1 MDLQPPS
8 VLAQLPRP
16 LQASTGKIRIGEVH
30 GLADSKKRKRYEVAV
45 AVDGE
50 AVNIY
55 NVQTPKLVTSYAVP
69 PQSSFSCQPCSVR
82 RKLSNKPVVKRQTYV
97 AVNPQREIKSFVEE
111 SGGNGSTAPVISSS
125 SFSVKDSDSPAIFVG
140 LVPTASGVDREDDSF
155 DVLAVHE
162 DGRVRRLAADLAT
175 QRWSIRPSE
184 LAQGSSD
191 TVRACFLVEYED
203 AKKALLKK
211 RQDLATLALGD
222 LTNSGVD
229 EPSILLVVSHPTGSQ
244 QIKLNNVKISMFS
257 VPGNVSQTR
266 LDESQK
272 LRHLITVSIPDIDAE
287 ETFESNGLEWDF
299 HAASAGLNL
308 SCRKGFINFDLSQYK
323 PTATS
328 KFILDDEE
336 FSSVMRVSP
345 QTVIGAGKSII
356 ALFDTQYKSIQRS
369 IAFDDVPNIS
379 SSPKAPTK
387 FISYF
392 AKLGI
397 AVAAKGNILYGFD
410 LSSSHATLASSV
422 KRPRDGLL
430 IDAIGRG
437 IGSSA
442 SQWDAASKKPRVE
455 QVNSLGLN
463 SQEQIDRWNQLT
475 TDLRESAKSKDA
487 GAFDRAVQAYFNVDD
502 SAKLPARG
510 QYVNVEVTLFLLT
523 FIFSVQDAGS
533 SQDKLSASSTFRLSI
548 DFWPSETCEWLI
560 QLGHLSAD
568 NVEIA
573 LRRSLKP
580 RILPSLPV
588 GSFVQAL
595 IDSDATLQRL
605 LSVLQGPTIFN
616 PDELAYAL
624 KTFLNTA
631 HARSLAL
638 EEETAKTLAITSG
651 EEPDQP
657 DQSAL
662 TTSTSTSTIQD
673 ALKDIFLGLNTTIQ
687 KIHAHPAPAITHS
700 IRSALSRTDIL
711 SLVHHLRLSL
721 AVGGHTTRF
730 TENPPTPISPH
741 QTTPTLS
748 LDTIATL
755 LNASVD
761 AIGPSGWISASADL
775 ADAPTRE
782 MDLIADMKSEVSAA
796 LAGVEEAAY
805 LTGILR
811 EYIRYTNNVH
821 SLATPSTRGKASIPS
836 SSSHDNT
843 TTTTTTTTTNTD
855 LQPASDAEPPL
866 STRVRH
872 EKLNGADLMVFGA
885 GDEGAEDGDAAG
897 KLLPLSLKGANDV
910 SRTKVK
916 KSTGE
921 VKARSHREIG
931 YLKRKAVGKY
941 SFERLIV

>member
-125 SFSVKDSDSPAIFVG
+125 SFSVKDSHSPTIFVG
-140 LVPTASGVDREDDSF
+140 LVPTASGAVENDDTF

-162 DGRVRRLAADLAT
+162 DGRVRRLAADLGT

-184 LAQGSSD
+184 LTQGSSD
-191 TVRACFLVEYED
+191 AVRACFLVEYED

-211 RQDLATLALGD
+211 RQDLATLALGS
-222 LTNSGVD
+222 LTDSGVD

-244 QIKLNNVKISMFS
+244 QIKLSDVKITMFS
-257 VPGNVSQTR
+257 VPGNVQSQAR
-266 LDESQK
+266 LDDTQK
-272 LRHLITVSIPDIDAE
+272 LRHLITVSIPDIDAQ
-287 ETFESNGLEWDF
+287 ETFESHGLAWDF
-299 HAASAGLNL
+299 HAGSAGLSL

-328 KFILDDEE
+328 KFILEDEE
-336 FSSVMRVSP
+336 FSSVMRISP

-356 ALFDTQYKSIQRS
+356 GLFDTQYKSIQRS
-369 IAFDDVPNIS
+369 IAFEDVPSIS
-379 SSPKAPTK
+379 SSPKAPTI

-442 SQWDAASKKPRVE
+442 SHWDAASKKPRVD
-455 QVNSLGLN
+455 QVTSLGLT
-463 SQEQIDRWNQLT
+463 SQEQIDRWNKMAD
-475 TDLRESAKSKDA
+475 DLRESAKSKNAD
-487 GAFDRAVQAYFNVDD
+487 AFDRAVQAYFDVND
-502 SAKLPARG
+502 SSKLPTRG
-510 QYVNVEVTLFLLT
+510 QYVNIEITLFLLT

-533 SQDKLSASSTFRLSI
+533 GQDKLSASSTLRLSI
-548 DFWPSETCEWLI
+548 DFWPSKTCAWLI
-560 QLGHLSAD
+560 QLGQLSAD

-638 EEETAKTLAITSG
+638 EEETAKTLAITAG
-651 EEPDQP
+651 GDELDEQP
-657 DQSAL
+657 MPTPTA
-662 TTSTSTSTIQD
+662 TTSTIQD
-673 ALKDIFLGLNTTIQ
+673 ALKDIFLGLNTTIR
-687 KIHAHPAPAITHS
+687 KIHAHPAPALTRS

-761 AIGPSGWISASADL
+761 AIGPSGWISASDL
-775 ADAPTRE
+775 TDAPTRE

-811 EYIRYTNNVH
+811 EYIRYTDSLH
-821 SLATPSTRGKASIPS
+821 SLPSNTGSKSSKTPSSKSKSSKDLIPS
-836 SSSHDNT
+836 TSGQGEAE
-843 TTTTTTTTTNTD
+843 TTNH
-855 LQPASDAEPPL
+855 APL
-866 STRVRH
+866 VRH
-872 EKLNGADLMVFGA
+872 EKLNGADLMVYGA
-885 GDEGAEDGDAAG
+885 PDGDDALDGDAGG
-897 KLLPLSLKGANDV
+897 KLLPLSLKAVAPHDV
-910 SRTKVK
+910 SATKVNK
-916 KSTGE
+916 TTGE
-921 VKARSHREIG
+921 VKSRSSREIG

-941 SFERLIV
+941 SFERLVV

>member
-140 LVPTASGVDREDDSF
+140 LVPTASGAVENDDSF

-162 DGRVRRLAADLAT
+162 DGRVRRLAADLQT

-184 LAQGSSD
+184 LTQGSSD

-211 RQDLATLALGD
+211 RQDLATLALGS
-222 LTNSGVD
+222 LTDSGVD

-244 QIKLNNVKISMFS
+244 QIKLSDVKISMFS
-257 VPGNVSQTR
+257 VPGNVKSQAR

-272 LRHLITVSIPDIDAE
+272 LRHLITVSIPDIDAQ
-287 ETFESNGLEWDF
+287 ETFESRGLAWDF
-299 HAASAGLNL
+299 HAGSAGLSL

-328 KFILDDEE
+328 KFILEDEE
-336 FSSVMRVSP
+336 FSSVMRISP

-356 ALFDTQYKSIQRS
+356 GLFDTQYKSIQRS
-369 IAFDDVPNIS
+369 IAFEDVPSIS
-379 SSPKAPTK
+379 SSPKAPTT

-442 SQWDAASKKPRVE
+442 SHWDASSKKPRVE
-455 QVNSLGLN
+455 QVNSLGLT
-463 SQEQIDRWNQLT
+463 SQEQIDRWNQLAN
-475 TDLRESAKSKDA
+475 DLRESAKSKNAD
-487 GAFDRAVQAYFNVDD
+487 AFDRAVQAYFNVDD
-502 SAKLPARG
+502 SKNLPTRG
-510 QYVNVEVTLFLLT
+510 HYVNVELTLFLLT

-533 SQDKLSASSTFRLSI
+533 SQDKLSASSTLRLSI
-548 DFWPSETCEWLI
+548 DFWPLKTSAWLI

-651 EEPDQP
+651 GDELDQQQP
-657 DQSAL
+657 PPTPTAAA
-662 TTSTSTSTIQD
+662 TTIQD

-687 KIHAHPAPAITHS
+687 KIHTHPAPALTRS

-761 AIGPSGWISASADL
+761 AIGPSGWISASDL
-775 ADAPTRE
+775 TDAPTRE

-811 EYIRYTNNVH
+811 EYIRYTN
-821 SLATPSTRGKASIPS
+821 SLHTLPANSGSKS
-836 SSSHDNT
+836 SKSSKNSKSSKDLVPAKDET
-843 TTTTTTTTTNTD
+843 ETND
-855 LQPASDAEPPL
+855 HAPL
-866 STRVRH
+866 VRY
-872 EKLNGADLMVFGA
+872 EKLNGADLMVYGA
-885 GDEGAEDGDAAG
+885 PDGDDALDGDAGG
-897 KLLPLSLKGANDV
+897 KLLPLSLKAVATHDV
-910 SRTKVK
+910 PSTKVNK
-916 KSTGE
+916 ATGE
-921 VKARSHREIG
+921 VKSRSSREIG

-941 SFERLIV
+941 SFERLLV